1 MSRPYANR
9 PFPLSFYEQPKA
21 AARHFLC
28 FWCLCNEFDPDPDG
42 WIATDRHEF
51 LKRLVKCMPI
61 QAHNPT
67 LILETLH
74 HMGYVEL
81 ERLHL
86 DTSNLATT
94 SHYRVRV
101 RPDAWDDT
109 DSARAVGAVKRNV
122 KDRKDYYRNRYLE
135 RKLKAEKEKEV

>member
-1 MSRPYANR
+1 
-9 PFPLSFYEQPKA
+9 
-21 AARHFLC
+21 
-28 FWCLCNEFDPDPDG
+28 
-42 WIATDRHEF
+42 
-51 LKRLVKCMPI
+51 
-61 QAHNPT
+61 
-67 LILETLH
+67 
-74 HMGYVEL
+74 VEL

-135 RKLKAEKEKEV
+135 RKLKAEAERGI

>member
-9 PFPLSFYEQPKA
+9 PFPLSLYEQPKA

-28 FWCLCNEFDPDPDG
+28 FWCLCNEFDPDADG

-51 LKRLVKCMPI
+51 LTRLAKCMPI
-61 QAHNPT
+61 EARNPT

-86 DTSNLATT
+86 DASNIATT

-109 DSARAVGAVKRNV
+109 DSSRAVGAVKRNV
-122 KDRKDYYRNRYLE
+122 KDRKLYYRNRYLE
-135 RKLKAEKEKEV
+135 RKLKAEAERGI